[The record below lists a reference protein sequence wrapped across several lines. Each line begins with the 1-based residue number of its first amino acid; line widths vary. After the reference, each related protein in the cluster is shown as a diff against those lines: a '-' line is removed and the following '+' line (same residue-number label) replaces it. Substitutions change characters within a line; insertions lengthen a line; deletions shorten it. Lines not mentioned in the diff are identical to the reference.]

1 MVQSTMPPH
10 EDVLVSLGLDGTIVT
25 IYDPNISLAVE
36 SMQAFPQRLMHEA
49 MRKLGT
55 IMQNRL
61 LTTITYP
68 DVSRDFLSPMRF
80 FQKLIARTYKD
91 IWSHKL
97 TYDNA
102 YSDALGKLYRSRAE
116 VSADRANIETI

>member
-1 MVQSTMPPH
+1 MV
-10 EDVLVSLGLDGTIVT
+10 GLDGTIVT
-25 IYDPNISLAVE
+25 IYDQNISRAVK
-36 SMQAFPQRLMHEA
+36 SMQAFPPRLMHEA
-49 MRKLGT
+49 MRNLGT

-61 LTTITYP
+61 LTTVTNP
-68 DVSRDFLSPMRF
+68 DVSKDFLSPMRF

-102 YSDALGKLYRSRAE
+102 HSDALRKLYRSRAE
-116 VSADRANIETI
+116 VSTDRANIETTLAIHEIS